1 MSSNHELMEAVNRY
15 NELEKEFY
23 EVRIKVASLLKQAS
37 ETQQVTQLSRLTK
50 INRTTIYWL
59 INTWSEINNGN
70 GNSRSYS
77 SKG

>member
-23 EVRIKVASLLKQAS
+23 EVRIRVASLLKQAS